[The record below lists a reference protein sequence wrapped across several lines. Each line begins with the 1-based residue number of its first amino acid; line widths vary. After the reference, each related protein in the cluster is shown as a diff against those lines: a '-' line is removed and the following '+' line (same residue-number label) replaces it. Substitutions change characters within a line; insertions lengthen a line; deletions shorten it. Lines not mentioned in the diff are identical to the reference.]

1 MKTLKIRSASPQ
13 EIYDSALRNGCTP
26 KLAEMLGLRSGPA
39 IMTDAVAFGNR
50 HYRLKDPF
58 QGLPPRM
65 VNKIKAQ
72 LKKAGVNVLG
82 KKYISGL
89 ARKGLGMADPEAW
102 VEPERGA
109 VRKVLEKRGWSTL
122 GDGGMVTVKP
132 APVDVETTPVSA
144 KKYRCDKRLVV
155 EDIQR
160 QVEKNPA
167 LGTEIKHN
175 KKFAKDFFHKNHLRL
190 SGQG

>member
-1 MKTLKIRSASPQ
+1 MQISDNPHIQ
-13 EIYDSALRNGCTP
+13 ESYEQMRRAGQSHAI
-26 KLAEMLGLRSGPA
+26 AEMLALQQPPADKADRTFLAGLAPRA
-39 IMTDAVAFGNR
+39 AEENR
-50 HYRLKDPF
+50 R
-58 QGLPPRM
+58 
-65 VNKIKAQ
+65 
-72 LKKAGVNVLG
+72 
-82 KKYISGL
+82 L
-89 ARKGLGMADPEAW
+89 ARKAERQGVSVSGATYLKSLARYNGDPEAFIRSRDD
-102 VEPERGA
+102 VKR
-109 VRKVLEKRGWSTL
+109 VLEKRGWSTL